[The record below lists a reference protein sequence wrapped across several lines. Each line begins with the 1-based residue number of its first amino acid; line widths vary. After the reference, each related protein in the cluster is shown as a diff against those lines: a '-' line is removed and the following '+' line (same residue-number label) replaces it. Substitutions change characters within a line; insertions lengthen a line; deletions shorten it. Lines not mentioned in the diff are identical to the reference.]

1 MLIAEC
7 ARSKRQRARKNK
19 LRVDVEARHDPLKPT
34 HARIALAA
42 PSQKS
47 NEAGA
52 GRRQRAQ
59 EIAEI
64 VGQRASPP
72 TPARANQRLVSD
84 EPGEADQ
91 DRCEGGC
98 HGPLCC
104 LSEGGGRHPRQVF
117 QEILRLIAEL
127 RPQAPPAPA

>member
-98 HGPLCC
+98 HGPLCAFQKA
-104 LSEGGGRHPRQVF
+104 EAAIHGRCSKRF
-117 QEILRLIAEL
+117 CG
-127 RPQAPPAPA
+127 